1 MAMNLKFPPYSC
13 DLQPK
18 TIDFNSPFVGSQ
30 PKTVNRNPP
39 VPPSFELL
47 AASPASAA
55 RRARL
60 RTAHGVVETPAFMPV
75 GTQGTV
81 KAATPAQLRE
91 IGAQIILGNTYHLN
105 LRPGPTLIREL
116 GGLHKFMAWDGPILT
131 DSGGFQ
137 VFSLAKLRKITDEGV
152 SFRSHLD
159 GAEIF
164 LGPRECMDIQ
174 AALGSD
180 IAMVL
185 DECPPWPAPEADVRA
200 AVGRTLR
207 WAKSCR
213 DIWAELG
220 QPEKGRHLFA
230 IVQGSAFAELRRE
243 CAQALA
249 ALDFPGYA
257 IGGVS
262 VGEPEPEMLAA
273 VAAATPHL
281 PADKPRYVM
290 GVGTPPQL
298 LKMIGLGVDMFDCV
312 MPTRLARHGCAFTPD
327 GLINLKNAQFARD
340 PKPLVEGLN
349 NYTCNNFS
357 RAYLRHL
364 VMAGE
369 ILGCTLLTL
378 HNLHFYLDLMA
389 QARAHIENG
398 TYENWS
404 QEWCARYEAGLR
416 QGDMLPESKETSD

>member
-1 MAMNLKFPPYSC
+1 MPAH
-13 DLQPK
+13 
-18 TIDFNSPFVGSQ
+18 
-30 PKTVNRNPP
+30 
-39 VPPSFELL
+39 FEVL
-47 AASPASAA
+47 AHESSA

-81 KAATPAQLRE
+81 KAVTPAQLRE
-91 IGAQIILGNTYHLN
+91 AGAQIILSNTYHLN
-105 LRPGPTLIREL
+105 LRPGPALIREL
-116 GGLHKFMAWDGPILT
+116 GGLHPFMAWDGPILT

-137 VFSLAKLRKITDEGV
+137 VFSLAKLRKISDAGV

-159 GAEIF
+159 GTEVF
-164 LGPRECMDIQ
+164 LGPRECMEIQ

-185 DECPPWPAPEADVRA
+185 DECPPWPAEAAAVRA
-200 AVGRTLR
+200 AVDRTVR
-207 WAKSCR
+207 WAKNCR
-213 DIWAELG
+213 DAWHELG
-220 QPEKGRHLFA
+220 QPEQGRHLFA
-230 IVQGSAFAELRRE
+230 IVQGSNLAALRRE
-243 CAQALA
+243 CAEKLT

-273 VAAATPHL
+273 VAASAPHL

-298 LKMIGLGVDMFDCV
+298 LKMIALGADMFDCV

-327 GLINLKNAQFARD
+327 GPINLKNAQFARD
-340 PKPLVEGLN
+340 EAPLVAGQD
-349 NYTCNNFS
+349 NYTCKNFS

-364 VMAGE
+364 VMCNE
-369 ILGCTLLTL
+369 ILGCTLLTI
-378 HNLHFYLDLMA
+378 HNLQFFLGLMTE
-389 QARAHIENG
+389 ARAHIESG
-398 TYENWS
+398 TFAKWS
-404 QEWCARYEAGLR
+404 NDWCARYETKAVEAHKTHTPP
-416 QGDMLPESKETSD
+416 Q

>member
-1 MAMNLKFPPYSC
+1 M
-13 DLQPK
+13 
-18 TIDFNSPFVGSQ
+18 
-30 PKTVNRNPP
+30 
-39 VPPSFELL
+39 PSNFELL
-47 AASPASAA
+47 ATAAGA
-55 RRARL
+55 RRGRL
-60 RTAHGVVETPAFMPV
+60 RTAHGAVETPAFMPV

-91 IGAQIILGNTYHLN
+91 VGAQIILSNTYHLN
-105 LRPGPTLIREL
+105 LRPGPALIREL

-137 VFSLAKLRKITDEGV
+137 VFSLAKLRKISDDGV
-152 SFRSHLD
+152 AFRSHLD

-164 LGPRECMDIQ
+164 LGPRECMEIQ

-185 DECPPWPAPEADVRA
+185 DECPPWPAPEEDVRA
-200 AVGRTLR
+200 AVARTLR
-207 WAKSCR
+207 WAKTCR
-213 DIWAELG
+213 EVWHELG
-220 QPEKGRHLFA
+220 QPEQGRQLFA
-230 IVQGSAFAELRRE
+230 IVQGSSFVALRRE
-243 CAQALA
+243 CAEALA

-262 VGEPEPEMLAA
+262 VGEPEAEMLAA
-273 VAAATPHL
+273 VATATPHL

-298 LKMIGLGVDMFDCV
+298 LRMIALGVDMFDCV

-327 GLINLKNAQFARD
+327 GPVNLKNAQFARD
-340 PKPLVEGLN
+340 ARPLVEGLD
-349 NYTCNNFS
+349 NYTCRHFT

-364 VMAGE
+364 VMCGE

-378 HNLHFYLDLMA
+378 HNLHFYLDLMV
-389 QARAHIENG
+389 QARAKIETG
-398 TYENWS
+398 GFEKWAK
-404 QEWCARYEAGLR
+404 EWCARYKAGAGENEVFPD
-416 QGDMLPESKETSD
+416 GDYKS